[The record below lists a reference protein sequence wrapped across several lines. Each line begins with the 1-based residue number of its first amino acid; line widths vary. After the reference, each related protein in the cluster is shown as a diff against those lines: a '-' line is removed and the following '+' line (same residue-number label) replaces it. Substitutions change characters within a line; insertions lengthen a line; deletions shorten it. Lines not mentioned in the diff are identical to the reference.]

1 MLFRICGSSKRENA
15 TRLMSL
21 VPHRFCEKGQSGSR
35 VFSATLAAWRSG
47 CCGYF
52 LTTVS
57 SSNVIVLTKLLDA
70 KYLHQTACRYYILP
84 VVKTALYW
92 ENSRDNVIGMVVR
105 LLAGIL
111 TRSGLIPAVGKRSCL
126 LQNVHTASRFHLA
139 YCSMSTGSSFREN
152 GGARVW
158 R

>member
-1 MLFRICGSSKRENA
+1 MLFRICGSSKRENS

-21 VPHRFCEKGQSGSR
+21 VPHRFCERGQSGSR
-35 VFSATLAAWRSG
+35 VFSAALAVWRSG

-52 LTTVS
+52 FTTVS

-84 VVKTALYW
+84 ILKTALYS

-105 LLAGIL
+105 LL
-111 TRSGLIPAVGKRSCL
+111 RRRGLIPAVGKRSCV

-139 YCSMSTGSSFREN
+139 SCSMSTGSSFREN